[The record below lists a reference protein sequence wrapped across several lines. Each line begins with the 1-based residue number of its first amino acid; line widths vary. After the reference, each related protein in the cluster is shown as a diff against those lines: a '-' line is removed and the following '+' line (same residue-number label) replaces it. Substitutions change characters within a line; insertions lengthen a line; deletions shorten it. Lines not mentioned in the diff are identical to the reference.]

1 MAMMMVVQRIRS
13 TGDGY
18 GDCGGMQRG
27 GLEIGMTKRER
38 ESPTAQARGMIVR
51 GIRFYGDH
59 QRGVERLLRI

>member
-1 MAMMMVVQRIRS
+1 MMMVVQRIRS

-27 GLEIGMTKRER
+27 GLEIGMREG

-51 GIRFYGDH
+51 GIRFYDDH